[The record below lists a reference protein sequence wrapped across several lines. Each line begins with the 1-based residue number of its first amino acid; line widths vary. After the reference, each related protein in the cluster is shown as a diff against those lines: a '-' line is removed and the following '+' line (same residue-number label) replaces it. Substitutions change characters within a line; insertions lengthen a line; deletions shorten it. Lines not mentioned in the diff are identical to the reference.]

1 MDQSGGLVCC
11 PLYIYRLPSYLHQK
25 YFLNFLLFFTFF
37 LIVILYLCDFCTS
50 FKLSSLILSL
60 CVCFCVLI
68 YRSLP
73 TYILRFLSPCL
84 IFSLPLPLYFYC
96 LIISTYILVSPCL
109 IFSLPLNVYC
119 LILTIVS
126 QGVHKRNSVESGCSI

>member
-1 MDQSGGLVCC
+1 MTFLFHYIQCYMLIQIIQIGHIYMEQSGGLVYC
-11 PLYIYRLPSYLHQK
+11 PLSIYRLPTYLHQK
-25 YFLNFLLFFTFF
+25 YFLNFLLFVTFY
-37 LIVILYLCDFCTS
+37 LIVTLYLCDFCTS

-60 CVCFCVLI
+60 CECFWVPI
-68 YRSLP
+68 NRSLP

-96 LIISTYILVSPCL
+96 LI
-109 IFSLPLNVYC
+109 
-119 LILTIVS
+119 LTNVS

>member
-1 MDQSGGLVCC
+1 MEKSGGLVYC
-11 PLYIYRLPSYLHQK
+11 PLSIYRLPPNLHQK
-25 YFLNFLLFFTFF
+25 YFLNFLLFVTFF
-37 LIVILYLCDFCTS
+37 LIVTLYLCDFCTS
-50 FKLSSLILSL
+50 FKISSLILSL
-60 CVCFCVLI
+60 CVCFWVPI
-68 YRSLP
+68 NRSLP

-96 LIISTYILVSPCL
+96 LIFPTYILVSPCL
-109 IFSLPLNVYC
+109 IFSLPLYVYC